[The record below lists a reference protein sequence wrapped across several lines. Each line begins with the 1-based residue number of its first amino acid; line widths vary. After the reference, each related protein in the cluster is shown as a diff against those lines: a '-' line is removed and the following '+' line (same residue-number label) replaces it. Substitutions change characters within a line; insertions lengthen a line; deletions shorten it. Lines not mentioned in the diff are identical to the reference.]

1 MAIYFITQRR
11 ALIDKLAEIIDRAE
25 GYHAD
30 VRPAGYVTQ
39 RHADTDVHPQGGTYA
54 FVFDN
59 TIWKHRS
66 AILDELAKY
75 GISRATIANK
85 VQRIRDQLSTNESVT
100 FTSGALNGVTLE
112 WKEKAPDW
120 TPPDPVP

>member
-1 MAIYFITQRR
+1 MAIYFITQRK
-11 ALIDKLAEIIDRAE
+11 ALIDKLAEIVDRAE

-30 VRPAGYVTQ
+30 VRPTGYVTQ
-39 RHADTDVHPQGGTYA
+39 RHADTDVHPDGTQYA

-75 GISRATIANK
+75 GISRATVANK
-85 VQRIRDQLSTNESVT
+85 VQRIRDQLSTNETVT
-100 FTSGALNGVTLE
+100 FTSGPLAGVTLV
-112 WKEKAPDW
+112 WAEKGSDW
-120 TPPDPVP
+120 TPPATI